1 MTSFIS
7 RIAALVLLL
16 TFTVGLAT
24 AAFAES
30 GGPTVT
36 LTSTTSSSTSASSI
50 PITATFSEIVTG
62 LASTS
67 LAVTNATIANFTGS
81 STTFTFTLLPAA
93 TGTAS
98 VMIPAGVAT
107 SSATNKSSQASN
119 KLSFTRSQ
127 VALPAISGITA
138 TSTASTTARVRFTTN
153 IATFGKIEYGTTT
166 AYTASTT
173 RESTASTTH
182 TISLSKLKPATKYH
196 FRVNATDA
204 TGKIATSSDQTFT
217 TLSASST
224 ASTTASTT
232 ATTTPL
238 AVTSVSA
245 VQASGVAND
254 SFGNGWHWILHLTI
268 PVAEQALRIR
278 FTDFIASTGSG
289 TIPAKSNI
297 RIHTPQSSNAAS
309 SSAAIMAKGI
319 GFSEWLYLTSD
330 TSTTTPGIQADLNVE
345 VKIPHSALN
354 GSYSTTYTVES
365 LPKTATSTAATST
378 SAT

>member
-62 LASTS
+62 FASSS
-67 LAVTNATIANFTGS
+67 LALTNATVSNFTGS
-81 STTFTFTLLPAA
+81 STTFTFTLLPTA

-98 VMIPAGVAT
+98 VMIPAGFAT
-107 SSATNKSSQASN
+107 SSATNKSNQASN

-182 TISLSKLKPATKYH
+182 AISLSKLKPATKYH
-196 FRVNATDA
+196 FRVNAVDA

-217 TLSASST
+217 TLS

-245 VQASGVAND
+245 IRASGVAND
-254 SFGNGWHWILHLTI
+254 SFGSGWHWILHLTV
-268 PVAEQALRIR
+268 PAAEQALRIR

-319 GFSEWLYLTSD
+319 GFSNWLYLTGD

-345 VKIPHSALN
+345 VKIPRGALN

-378 SAT
+378 PAS